1 MAEIISLK
9 MASFYVLFGV
19 ATTVA
24 GGLATSGPALAADL
38 AVQTQVTAVDMTDN
52 LRFSP
57 QTVTVQAGD
66 TVVWVNTSRS
76 THTVTSEQVPAG
88 AASFDSGSLGPN
100 TQFSQTFTVPGEY
113 RYYCAPH
120 REMGMVGTVVVQ
132 P

>member
-1 MAEIISLK
+1 MAKINSLK
-9 MASFYVLFGV
+9 TASLFVLCSV
-19 ATTVA
+19 AMTVA
-24 GGLATSGPALAADL
+24 GGLATSGPAQAADP
-38 AVQTQVTAVDMTDN
+38 AVQTQVTAVDMTDD

-57 QTVTVQAGD
+57 QIVTVRAGG
-66 TVVWVNTSRS
+66 TVVWLNTSRS

-88 AASFDSGSLGPN
+88 AAAFDSGSLGPN
-100 TQFSQTFTVPGEY
+100 AQFSQTFTVPGEY